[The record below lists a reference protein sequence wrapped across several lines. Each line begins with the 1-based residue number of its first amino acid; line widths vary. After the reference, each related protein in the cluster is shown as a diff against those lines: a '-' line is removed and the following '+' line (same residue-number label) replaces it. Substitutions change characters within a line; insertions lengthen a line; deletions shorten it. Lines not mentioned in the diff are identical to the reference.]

1 MDVCNQTGFH
11 EAWQNA
17 VQRCGIYNPYTGHG
31 AIKSLLPP
39 LRPRRLGHLSCL
51 NEGGDD
57 SSGMKPSQQ
66 DAFSL
71 AKFHSLGP
79 QLLTYIRSNHAIS
92 MVSLWNR
99 EGQNVKELGNTLKS
113 DS

>member
-1 MDVCNQTGFH
+1 
-11 EAWQNA
+11 
-17 VQRCGIYNPYTGHG
+17 
-31 AIKSLLPP
+31 
-39 LRPRRLGHLSCL
+39 
-51 NEGGDD
+51 
-57 SSGMKPSQQ
+57 MKPSQQ

-79 QLLTYIRSNHAIS
+79 QLLTYIRSSHAIS

-99 EGQNVKELGNTLKS
+99 DGQNVKELGNNLKS

>member
-1 MDVCNQTGFH
+1 
-11 EAWQNA
+11 
-17 VQRCGIYNPYTGHG
+17 
-31 AIKSLLPP
+31 
-39 LRPRRLGHLSCL
+39 
-51 NEGGDD
+51 
-57 SSGMKPSQQ
+57 MKPSQQ

-99 EGQNVKELGNTLKS
+99 EGQNVKELATLSNPTVDTRRPTS
-113 DS
+113 DAYPGKANKGCWFAERRCQRRSLGANARRERIRNAEPQRIVVDNRDNE